1 MGNPGLPAANYK
13 FNTMQEIKSH
23 SSVLFNER
31 MAILFYLLDMKSI
44 GLNTDYDLQQMLEV
58 RAILK
63 QIYKNMRTLI
73 RNNPTMRATL
83 NLETKD
89 NGIYVTDV
97 AIGVID
103 RMVEY
108 SQANGFTE
116 RNLFIIVGELNNF
129 EVMIKDV
136 LQYYNYFIRPDFKQ
150 KPDIEIATE
159 GYKELSDKSTIE
171 QLKGIVGKKHRIDFD
186 NLGSSRIELNPEIE
200 FDKVV
205 DGEIG
210 EDEDETDFAL
220 SKAKDEEEDDEITS
234 N

>member
-1 MGNPGLPAANYK
+1 MGTPGLPAANYK

-83 NLETKD
+83 KLETKD
-89 NGIYVTDV
+89 KGIYITDV

-136 LQYYNYFIRPDFKQ
+136 LQYYNYFIRPDFRQ
-150 KPDIEIATE
+150 KPDIEMATE
-159 GYKELSDKSTIE
+159 SYKELADKSTIE
-171 QLKGIVGKKHRIDFD
+171 QLKGIVGNKHRIDFE
-186 NLGSSRIELNPEIE
+186 NLGSSRIELNPEIDYDE
-200 FDKVV
+200 VV
-205 DGEIG
+205 DGEVDKE
-210 EDEDETDFAL
+210 EDEADLTLNKTKGD
-220 SKAKDEEEDDEITS
+220 EEDDEITS
-234 N
+234 D

>member
-1 MGNPGLPAANYK
+1 MANQGLPAANYK
-13 FNTMQEIKSH
+13 FNNMQEIKSH

-58 RAILK
+58 KAVLK

-83 NLETKD
+83 NLDTKD

-97 AIGVID
+97 AIGMID
-103 RMVEY
+103 KMVEY
-108 SQANGFTE
+108 SHANGYTE
-116 RNLFIIVGELNNF
+116 KNLFIIIEELNNF

-159 GYKELSDKSTIE
+159 NYKELSDKSTIE
-171 QLKGIVGKKHRIDFD
+171 QLKGIVGKRHRIDFD
-186 NLGSSRIELNPEIE
+186 NLGSSRIELNQEIE
-200 FDKVV
+200 YDEVV
-205 DGEIG
+205 DGEV
-210 EDEDETDFAL
+210 DENDEVAP
-220 SKAKDEEEDDEITS
+220 

>member
-1 MGNPGLPAANYK
+1 
-13 FNTMQEIKSH
+13 
-23 SSVLFNER
+23 
-31 MAILFYLLDMKSI
+31 MKSI